1 MRPIPILS
9 AIILL
14 AGISFLSCLRDPCE
28 GNLCENRG
36 VCESGRCN
44 CPVEYRGEHC
54 KEQVT
59 PSKIRVKAVT
69 ITRFPDTHQG
79 MSWDEMDGPDIFY
92 KMSEEVYPLSQP
104 EYLVENADAAID
116 YSFNIVPFDLRYV
129 ASPYKMELFDYEG
142 VGIPAQKMGE
152 LSFTPYAS
160 DNGFPATIILD
171 DGGPIAFRLE
181 VEYVFPKEMD

>member
-1 MRPIPILS
+1 MRPMQILS

-14 AGISFLSCLRDPCE
+14 VGISFLSCVRDPCE
-28 GNLCENRG
+28 GNLCENLG

-44 CPVEYRGEHC
+44 CPDEYRGDHC

-59 PSKIRVKAVT
+59 PSKIRVNSVKV
-69 ITRFPDTHQG
+69 TRFPATNQG
-79 MSWDEMDGPDIFY
+79 MSWDATDGPDIFY

-116 YSFNIVPFDLRYV
+116 YSFILVPFDLRYV
-129 ASPYKMELFDYEG
+129 TSPYKMELFDYEG

-152 LSFTPYAS
+152 LSFTPYTS
-160 DNGFPATIILD
+160 ENRFPTTIVLD
-171 DGGPIAFRLE
+171 DGGAIAFSIE
-181 VEYVFPKEMD
+181 VEYIFPHEMD